1 MDPINIKAFITDLD
15 GTLTDGGYYV
25 DCSGCVHKKYNTRDF
40 YCMSILQDRG
50 INVFVITSSTDDCDL
65 YRMKKL
71 GIPLVQGIKNK
82 REFLEEVLF
91 AQKNISWEDV
101 FYIGDYLN
109 DFECINKSRISA
121 CPLDSHEIIKN
132 IDGNIVLSS
141 KGGEACVAEAINWY
155 LGLFD
160 N

>member
-1 MDPINIKAFITDLD
+1 MD
-15 GTLTDGGYYV
+15 
-25 DCSGCVHKKYNTRDF
+25 
-40 YCMSILQDRG
+40 
-50 INVFVITSSTDDCDL
+50 VFVITSSTDDCDL
-65 YRMKKL
+65 FRMDKL
-71 GIPLVQGIKNK
+71 GIPIIQGIKNK
-82 REFLEEVLF
+82 REFLEESLF
-91 AQKNISWEDV
+91 VEKQISWEDV

-109 DFECINKSRISA
+109 DFECISKSRLSA

-132 IDGNIVLSS
+132 IDGNIVLES